1 MSRYEWSCL
10 NHLQVGKYAEYFVKM
25 EFTMY
30 GWQVY
35 STEVDDR
42 GIDFVVRD
50 GNGGFFEIQV
60 KSVRQANYIFIA
72 KDKFLPKAS
81 LIAAIVLFTEGE
93 APQLYLIPSMRW
105 QSEAS
110 ELLVSR
116 DYKDKKSKPEWGINF
131 STKNQKLLDAFL
143 FDQMVAT
150 LGK

>member
-1 MSRYEWSCL
+1 MGRYEWSRL

-30 GWQVY
+30 GWEVY

-60 KSVRQANYIFIA
+60 KSVRQSNYIFIA
-72 KDKFLPKAS
+72 KDKFQPKAS
-81 LIAAIVLFTEGE
+81 LIAAVVLFTEDE
-93 APQLYLIPSMRW
+93 PPQLYLIPSMRW

-110 ELLVSR
+110 VLLCSH
-116 DYKDKKSKPEWGINF
+116 DYEDKKSKPEWGINF
-131 STKNQKLLDAFL
+131 SKKNQNLLDGFL
-143 FDQMVAT
+143 FDQMIAT